1 MYSRLSLTRSSPHE
15 RHDVV
20 LSRETSLADRSEE
33 RQLYLQATNLVN
45 LCSTDATSQET
56 LILKVYDPDSHTSD
70 EEMMARLKEADLE
83 SHGYKKEQTTKLVS
97 EPGSAQPVYEKKF
110 LFYKIVDCSRVRE
123 IIRELE
129 TLIPGKY
136 LIYFFIQELLES
148 KLTQKM

>member
-1 MYSRLSLTRSSPHE
+1 MHSCLSLTRSSPHE

-33 RQLYLQATNLVN
+33 RQLYLQATNLFN
-45 LCSTDATSQET
+45 LCSTDAKTQEKF
-56 LILKVYDPDSHTSD
+56 ILKVYDPDSHTSD
-70 EEMMARLKEADLE
+70 EEMMARLKKADLE
-83 SHGYKKEQTTKLVS
+83 SHDYKKEQTTKLVS

-129 TLIPGKY
+129 TLMPGK
-136 LIYFFIQELLES
+136 FSFIFSFRNFWNQN
-148 KLTQKM
+148 

>member
-1 MYSRLSLTRSSPHE
+1 MHSHLSLPRSSPHE

-33 RQLYLQATNLVN
+33 RQLYLQATNLFN
-45 LCSTDATSQET
+45 LCSTDATSQEK
-56 LILKVYDPDSHTSD
+56 LILKVYNPDYHASD

-97 EPGSAQPVYEKKF
+97 EPGSAQPVDEKKF
-110 LFYKIVDCSRVRE
+110 FFYKTVDCSRVRE

-129 TLIPGKY
+129 TLMPGKY
-136 LIYFFIQELLES
+136 LIYFFSQGLLES
-148 KLTQKM
+148 KLAQKM